1 MKLPELLS
9 PAGSYEKML
18 AAFRYGA
25 DAVYLAGE
33 DFGMRSAAKNFSL
46 DEIRRAVRYA
56 RAAGKRVYVTVNILP
71 HSDEYPALRRFLR
84 ALAKEPPDALIISDL
99 GVIEAARE
107 LIPASE
113 IHLSTQASA
122 VSAAACRAW
131 HRLGVKRVVLARELT
146 LSEIAF
152 IRRNT
157 PRSLEL
163 EAFIHGSM
171 CVSYSGRC
179 LLSQYLT
186 GRDSNRGACTQPCRW
201 NFVLSEEKHLTEKL
215 PVYEDRGTFIM
226 SSRDL
231 SMIEHI
237 PELAEAGLS
246 SLKIE
251 GRMKSAYYAAVT
263 ANTYRM
269 ALDAYGRDPAAF
281 RFDPR
286 WKEELDSV
294 SHREYSTGYYFSS
307 LFEDVNTVTAG
318 GYIREKSYLAEAIAD
333 TDETGRTL
341 FMQHN
346 KFSVGD
352 TVELLLP
359 GQPGEPFPVSALFSE
374 DGEPIDSV
382 PHPKQRFRLILPRPV
397 KKGCILRG
405 SHFHL

>member
-46 DEIRRAVRYA
+46 EEIRAAIPYA
-56 RAAGKRVYVTVNILP
+56 HALGKKVYVAVNVLP
-71 HSDEYPALRRFLR
+71 HSNEYPALRRFLR
-84 ALAKEPPDALIISDL
+84 ALAKDPPDGLIISDI
-99 GVIEAARE
+99 GVIETARE
-107 LIPASE
+107 LIPAAE

-146 LSEIAF
+146 LAEIAF
-152 IRRNT
+152 IRRST

-179 LLSQYLT
+179 LLSQYLA

-201 NFVLSEEKHLTEKL
+201 NFVISEEKHQSEKL
-215 PVYEDRGTFIM
+215 PVYEDRGTFIL

-237 PELAEAGLS
+237 PELVEAGLS

-269 ALDAYGRDPAAF
+269 ALDAYGRDPARY

-294 SHREYSTGYYFSS
+294 SHRAYSTGYYFSS
-307 LFEDVNTVTAG
+307 LFENVNTVTED
-318 GYIREKSYLAEAIAD
+318 GYIREKAYLAEAIAD
-333 TDETGRTL
+333 TNENGLTL
-341 FMQHN
+341 FLQHN

-352 TVELLLP
+352 TVELLEP
-359 GQPGEPFPVSALFSE
+359 GRPGEPFSVSALLAE
-374 DGEPIDSV
+374 DGSPLSSV
-382 PHPKQRFRLILPRPV
+382 PHPKQRFLLSLPRPV
-397 KKGCILRG
+397 RKGSILRG
-405 SHFHL
+405 SYPHL

>member
-1 MKLPELLS
+1 M
-9 PAGSYEKML
+9 
-18 AAFRYGA
+18 
-25 DAVYLAGE
+25 
-33 DFGMRSAAKNFSL
+33 
-46 DEIRRAVRYA
+46 
-56 RAAGKRVYVTVNILP
+56 
-71 HSDEYPALRRFLR
+71 
-84 ALAKEPPDALIISDL
+84 
-99 GVIEAARE
+99 
-107 LIPASE
+107 
-113 IHLSTQASA
+113 
-122 VSAAACRAW
+122 
-131 HRLGVKRVVLARELT
+131 
-146 LSEIAF
+146 
-152 IRRNT
+152 
-157 PRSLEL
+157 
-163 EAFIHGSM
+163 
-171 CVSYSGRC
+171 
-179 LLSQYLT
+179 
-186 GRDSNRGACTQPCRW
+186 
-201 NFVLSEEKHLTEKL
+201 TEKL

-269 ALDAYGRDPAAF
+269 ALDTYGRDPAAF

-318 GYIREKSYLAEAIAD
+318 GYIREKAYLAEAIAD

-382 PHPKQRFRLILPRPV
+382 PHPKQRFYLALPRPV